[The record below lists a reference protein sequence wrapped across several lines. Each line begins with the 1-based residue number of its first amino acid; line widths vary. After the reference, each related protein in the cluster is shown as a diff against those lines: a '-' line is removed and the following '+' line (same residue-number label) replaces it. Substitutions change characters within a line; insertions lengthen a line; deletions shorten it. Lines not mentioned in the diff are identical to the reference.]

1 MSPING
7 EVHLVNVDKHVCLY
21 VEEGRR
27 EGMGRGEMETV
38 NICNSGGWAHN
49 PGRSPATTKGQNP
62 QEVTVTLGVWQ
73 PENSYRHKTTKV
85 AHLK

>member
-1 MSPING
+1 MPLGQLYRCNYKLSRVNRQISPING

-38 NICNSGGWAHN
+38 NICNSGG
-49 PGRSPATTKGQNP
+49 
-62 QEVTVTLGVWQ
+62 
-73 PENSYRHKTTKV
+73 
-85 AHLK
+85 